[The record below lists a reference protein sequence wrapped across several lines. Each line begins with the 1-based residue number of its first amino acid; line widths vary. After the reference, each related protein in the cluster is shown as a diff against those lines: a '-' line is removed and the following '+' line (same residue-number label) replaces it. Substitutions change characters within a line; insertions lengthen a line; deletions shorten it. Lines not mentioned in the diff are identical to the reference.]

1 MSEVEHS
8 RFLEKLEACERT
20 GALLLLAMESGTP
33 DPLKVLDQRKSLIDE
48 LSALLPTD
56 LSRDE
61 LQRLQALL
69 ETGEQARTLALR
81 RRLEATSNLATL
93 QQSLRLARQL
103 SPPRAPRQ
111 HTLKLEG

>member
-1 MSEVEHS
+1 MSQIEHS
-8 RFLEKLEACERT
+8 QFLEKLEACERT

-33 DPLKVLDQRKSLIDE
+33 DPLKVLDQRKALIDE

-56 LSRDE
+56 LDRGE
-61 LQRLQALL
+61 LQRLHTLL

-81 RRLEATSNLATL
+81 RRLEAANNLATL

-103 SPPRAPRQ
+103 APPRAQRE
-111 HTLKLEG
+111 HALKIEG